1 MKVIVAK
8 TIISDDVKSDLP
20 DSQILI
26 LSGRQCQYL
35 IYPLLLRNSLVC
47 VYGSQWEFQAEEVTC
62 EGMGLGHDSWPEL

>member
-8 TIISDDVKSDLP
+8 TIISDDVKSGLP

-35 IYPLLLRNSLVC
+35 IYPLLLEIHWYVFMDHNENFKLKKSPVKEW
-47 VYGSQWEFQAEEVTC
+47 G
-62 EGMGLGHDSWPEL
+62 